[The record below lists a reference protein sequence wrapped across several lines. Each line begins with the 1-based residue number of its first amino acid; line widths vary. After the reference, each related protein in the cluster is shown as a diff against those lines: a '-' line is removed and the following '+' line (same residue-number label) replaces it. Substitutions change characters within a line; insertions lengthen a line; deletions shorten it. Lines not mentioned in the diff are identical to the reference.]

1 MRMKVQNPSV
11 WFLKIR
17 FISFFLALI
26 GLCGH
31 VKGVYDSIF
40 HDKWLIMETWGNFSF
55 LQRFT
60 FTDESFLQRLTVKSI
75 FIHTKTWIFIQM
87 NLCYPVEL
95 RHNYHVRALY

>member
-40 HDKWLIMETWGNFSF
+40 HDK
-55 LQRFT
+55 
-60 FTDESFLQRLTVKSI
+60 
-75 FIHTKTWIFIQM
+75 
-87 NLCYPVEL
+87 
-95 RHNYHVRALY
+95 